1 MKECCYLDVAHSYED
16 EDHSFEMVNYEELY
30 LQTHSFGVNDYF
42 YEEEINEVVQDFN
55 PQDYI
60 NEDEIEVIDLLF
72 ENHLYGVKH
81 PLCKEDVMEIGEL
94 QVLNTMEP

>member
-42 YEEEINEVVQDFN
+42 YEEEINEVV
-55 PQDYI
+55 
-60 NEDEIEVIDLLF
+60 
-72 ENHLYGVKH
+72 
-81 PLCKEDVMEIGEL
+81 
-94 QVLNTMEP
+94 